1 MALII
6 GLESFLNQALIPFF
20 IFLLTFPIYILFL
33 CAPGGGGYYL
43 YWLFHR
49 RVERWAEKRR
59 DSLSHHD
66 TPLRRARHRIFVIF
80 GLMNGLLTPL
90 VIGLV
95 AIIDHEILSDWLKE
109 DEGRLPTFLLAII
122 GFVGILVMIPIHGK
136 MMGVKLTLILITLT
150 ALSFMINNTLNHIV
164 QAPKI
169 IKISYYD
176 VKTIESLGYY
186 VFAAMGWL
194 GPGLILFWLH
204 ALFQQSQLTMDPRAQ
219 HERAVIIKHVGI
231 ALYLGSA
238 AAVFIYT
245 MIDSMRIMPYRDL
258 GTVFFSLVIPIPIPM
273 PIMPPLGF
281 TFFPFTSMLYAL
293 IIMLIYWR
301 SMQPSFL
308 GRLMISLLPSL
319 LVNGWTYIMLYTW
332 GVARSPHGPFSSLS
346 RISILIA

>member
-1 MALII
+1 MII
-6 GLESFLNQALIPFF
+6 GLEAFLDHILLPFLGLPF
-20 IFLLTFPIYILFL
+20 KIGFYIVAFTIYAFIYILL
-33 CAPGGGGYYL
+33 LLGPGGLGYYL

-49 RVERWAEKRR
+49 RMERKLEKRR
-59 DSLSHHD
+59 ASLSHHD

-80 GLMNGLLTPL
+80 GLMNGLLIPL
-90 VIGLV
+90 VIGFI
-95 AIIDHEILSDWLKE
+95 AIIDHEILSNWVKE

-122 GFVGILVMIPIHGK
+122 GFISILVMIPIRGK

-169 IKISYYD
+169 IMSSYHD
-176 VKTIESLGYY
+176 VKTTRSLGYY
-186 VFAAMGWL
+186 AFSLILWL

-204 ALFQQSQLTMDPRAQ
+204 TLFQQSQLAMDPRAQ

-231 ALYLGSA
+231 ALYLGFS

-258 GTVFFSLVIPIPIPM
+258 GTVFFLLVIPIPIPM
-273 PIMPPLGF
+273 PMLIIPLGF
-281 TFFPFTSMLYAL
+281 TLFSFTSMLYGIA
-293 IIMLIYWR
+293 IMLTYRR

-319 LVNGWTYIMLYTW
+319 LLNTWAAFIYYGWGMF
-332 GVARSPHGPFSSLS
+332 R
-346 RISILIA
+346 